1 MIDIAAIDML
11 ALLAETGSLEAK
23 DEQSVADVIFMWV
36 TAFFLLCSAVFSFIA
51 AIGIVRMP
59 DLFTRMQAAAKTGT
73 LGVGC
78 ALLALTFHFADVG
91 VTTRAA
97 LVILFLFLTAPIAAH
112 LIARAGYI
120 TGLPLWEGSVTD
132 EMKDQ
137 YNLETHELSSG
148 RYAKRTASDTDDS
161 DSDKNRIGDPRTRM
175 ERPE

>member
-1 MIDIAAIDML
+1 MIGHTIFCML
-11 ALLAETGSLEAK
+11 AMGGAGDAALGDLGGPMA
-23 DEQSVADVIFMWV
+23 WV
-36 TAFFLLCSAVFSFIA
+36 TCFFLIGSAAFSFIA
-51 AIGIVRMP
+51 AVGIVRMP

-78 ALLALTFHFADVG
+78 ALIALTVHFADVG

-132 EMKDQ
+132 EMKDR

-148 RYAKRTASDTDDS
+148 RYAQRRSSEADDEHG
-161 DSDKNRIGDPRTRM
+161 DEGRIGDPRTRM
-175 ERPE
+175 ERSE